1 MNIRRF
7 RDVVI
12 AQLAIAGVTLAAV
25 AIVGVELSAHHSFAA
40 FDMSKEQTI
49 TGVVSRF
56 DWTNPHTFIWV
67 DVTNDKGVVETWA
80 IEGMS
85 PNYLGR
91 RGWSKNSVK
100 PGEKI
105 TVTVRPLKEGKTG
118 GMFIRAQIGDRVL
131 MPTGAP
137 TDER

>member
-7 RDVVI
+7 GGLVI
-12 AQLAIAGVTLAAV
+12 SGLVIGGSA
-25 AIVGVELSAHHSFAA
+25 LSAHHSFAA

-67 DVTNDKGVVETWA
+67 DVTNDKGAVENWG

-85 PNYLGR
+85 PNFLGR
-91 RGWSKNSVK
+91 RGWSKTSVK
-100 PGEKI
+100 PGDKI
-105 TVTVRPLKEGKTG
+105 TVSVRPLKEGKTG

-131 MPTGAP
+131 LPGGAP

>member
-1 MNIRRF
+1 MKIWRF
-7 RDVVI
+7 GGFGGLVI
-12 AQLAIAGVTLAAV
+12 AALAMAGAT
-25 AIVGVELSAHHSFAA
+25 LSAHHSFAA

-67 DVTNDKGVVETWA
+67 DVTSEKGVTESWA

-100 PGEKI
+100 PGERI
-105 TVTVRPLKEGKTG
+105 TVSIRPLKEGKTG

-131 MPTGAP
+131 MPTGTP

>member
-1 MNIRRF
+1 MRIPRF
-7 RDVVI
+7 GVSLISCLVI
-12 AQLAIAGVTLAAV
+12 GASP
-25 AIVGVELSAHHSFAA
+25 LSAHHSFAV
-40 FDMSKEQTI
+40 FDMTQEKTI
-49 TGVVSRF
+49 TGVVSKF
-56 DWTNPHTFIWV
+56 EWTNPHTFIFV
-67 DVTNDKGVVETWA
+67 DVPNDKGVVESWA

-105 TVTVRPLKEGKTG
+105 TVSVRPLKEGKPG
-118 GMFIRAQIGDRVL
+118 GMFIRAQVGDKVL

>member
-1 MNIRRF
+1 MDIRRF
-7 RDVVI
+7 RD
-12 AQLAIAGVTLAAV
+12 LAIGGLAV
-25 AIVGVELSAHHSFAA
+25 AALALGGVELSAHHSFAA

-67 DVTNDKGVVETWA
+67 DVTNDKGAVETWA

-100 PGEKI
+100 PGDKI
-105 TVTVRPLKEGKTG
+105 TVSIRHLKEGKAG

-131 MPTGAP
+131 MPTGTP

>member
-1 MNIRRF
+1 MKRIG
-7 RDVVI
+7 DLVI
-12 AQLAIAGVTLAAV
+12 AGLAIGCLAIGSA
-25 AIVGVELSAHHSFAA
+25 ELSAHHSFAA

-67 DVTNDKGVVETWA
+67 DVTNEKGVVETWA

-100 PGEKI
+100 PGDKI
-105 TVTVRPLKEGKTG
+105 TVSIRPLKEGKTG

-131 MPTGAP
+131 MPTGTP
-137 TDER
+137 SDER

>member
-1 MNIRRF
+1 MNMRRF
-7 RDVVI
+7 GGFVI
-12 AQLAIAGVTLAAV
+12 AGLVIGGSA
-25 AIVGVELSAHHSFAA
+25 LSAHHSFAV
-40 FDMSKEQTI
+40 FDMSQEKTI
-49 TGVVSRF
+49 TGVVSKF
-56 DWTNPHTFIWV
+56 EWANPHTFIFV
-67 DVTNDKGVVETWA
+67 DVPNDKGVVETWA

-100 PGEKI
+100 PGDKI
-105 TVTVRPLKEGKTG
+105 TVSVHPLKEGKPG
-118 GMFIRAQIGDRVL
+118 GMFMRAQIGDRVL

>member
-1 MNIRRF
+1 MKIWRF
-7 RDVVI
+7 GDLVIGRSGLVI
-12 AQLAIAGVTLAAV
+12 AALAMAGTT
-25 AIVGVELSAHHSFAA
+25 LSAHHSFAA
-40 FDMSKEQTI
+40 FDMTKEQTI

-67 DVTNDKGVVETWA
+67 DVTSDKGVTESWA

-100 PGEKI
+100 PGDKI
-105 TVTVRPLKEGKTG
+105 TVSIRPLKEGKTG

-131 MPTGAP
+131 MPTGTP

>member
-1 MNIRRF
+1 MTIWRF

-12 AQLAIAGVTLAAV
+12 GGLAIALMAIAGVT
-25 AIVGVELSAHHSFAA
+25 LSAHHSFAA
-40 FDMSKEQTI
+40 FDMTKEQTI

-67 DVTNDKGVVETWA
+67 DVTNEKGVTETWA

-91 RGWSKNSVK
+91 RGWSKSSVK

-105 TVTVRPLKEGKTG
+105 TLSIRPLKEGKTG

-131 MPTGAP
+131 MPNGTP

>member
-1 MNIRRF
+1 MKRF
-7 RDVVI
+7 ARFVVT
-12 AQLAIAGVTLAAV
+12 AFVVAAFV
-25 AIVGVELSAHHSFAA
+25 VCGFAASLSAHHSFAA

-67 DVTNDKGVVETWA
+67 DVVNDKGVTESWA

-105 TVTVRPLKEGKTG
+105 TVSIRPLKEGKTG

>member
-1 MNIRRF
+1 MQTWRF
-7 RDVVI
+7 RDLVTAGLVV
-12 AQLAIAGVTLAAV
+12 ACLT
-25 AIVGVELSAHHSFAA
+25 VGSRSLSAHHSFAA

-56 DWTNPHTFIWV
+56 DWTNPHTFIWI

-100 PGEKI
+100 PGDKI
-105 TVTVRPLKEGKTG
+105 TVSIRPLKEGKSG

>member
-1 MNIRRF
+1 MKTWRSG
-7 RDVVI
+7 V
-12 AQLAIAGVTLAAV
+12 LAIAALALTATTLF
-25 AIVGVELSAHHSFAA
+25 AHHSFAA

-67 DVTNDKGVVETWA
+67 DVTNEKGVVESWA

-105 TVTVRPLKEGKTG
+105 TVSIRPLKEGKTG

-131 MPTGAP
+131 MPTGTP

>member
-1 MNIRRF
+1 MNISASGRL
-7 RDVVI
+7 VI
-12 AQLAIAGVTLAAV
+12 AALAVFTATASLH
-25 AIVGVELSAHHSFAA
+25 AHHSFAA

-67 DVTNDKGVVETWA
+67 DVTNDKGAVENWG

-85 PNYLGR
+85 PNFLGR
-91 RGWSKNSVK
+91 RGWSKTSVK
-100 PGEKI
+100 PGDKI
-105 TVTVRPLKEGKTG
+105 TVSVRPLKEGKTG

-131 MPTGAP
+131 LPGGAP

>member
-7 RDVVI
+7 RDLVIGSVVVGG
-12 AQLAIAGVTLAAV
+12 LAIGS
-25 AIVGVELSAHHSFAA
+25 VELSAHHSFAA

-105 TVTVRPLKEGKTG
+105 TVSIRPLKEGKTG

>member
-1 MNIRRF
+1 MKRLLLTC
-7 RDVVI
+7 
-12 AQLAIAGVTLAAV
+12 ALALAASP
-25 AIVGVELSAHHSFAA
+25 ALLAHHSFAA
-40 FDMSKEQTI
+40 FDMAQTKTI

-67 DVTNDKGVVETWA
+67 DVPNEKGVVESWA

-91 RGWSKNSVK
+91 RGWSKHSVK

-105 TVTVRPLKEGKTG
+105 TVTIHPLKEGKTG
-118 GMFIRAQIGDRVL
+118 GMFMRAQIGDRVL

>member
-1 MNIRRF
+1 MRIARLGAL
-7 RDVVI
+7 VI
-12 AQLAIAGVTLAAV
+12 SGLVMGGSA
-25 AIVGVELSAHHSFAA
+25 LSAHHSFAA

-67 DVTNDKGVVETWA
+67 EVPNDKGVVESWGV
-80 IEGMS
+80 EGMS
-85 PNYLGR
+85 PNFLGR

-100 PGEKI
+100 PGDKI
-105 TVTVRPLKEGKTG
+105 TISIRPLKEGKTG

-131 MPTGAP
+131 MPGGAP

>member
-1 MNIRRF
+1 MIWRF
-7 RDVVI
+7 GALVTAI
-12 AQLAIAGVTLAAV
+12 LATAGAN
-25 AIVGVELSAHHSFAA
+25 LSAHHSFAA
-40 FDMSKEQTI
+40 FDMTQEKTI

-67 DVTNDKGVVETWA
+67 DVTNDKGQVETWA

-105 TVTVRPLKEGKTG
+105 TVSVRPLKEGKTG

>member
-1 MNIRRF
+1 MRIWRF
-7 RDVVI
+7 GGFGGLVI
-12 AQLAIAGVTLAAV
+12 AGLALAGAN
-25 AIVGVELSAHHSFAA
+25 LSAHHSFAA

-67 DVTNDKGVVETWA
+67 DVTSEKGVTESWA

-100 PGEKI
+100 PGDKI
-105 TVTVRPLKEGKTG
+105 TVSIRPLKEGKTG

-131 MPTGAP
+131 MPTGTP

>member
-1 MNIRRF
+1 MSIWSSGRLI
-7 RDVVI
+7 I
-12 AQLAIAGVTLAAV
+12 AALALSTATV
-25 AIVGVELSAHHSFAA
+25 SAHHSFAV
-40 FDMSKEQTI
+40 FDMSQEKTL
-49 TGVVSRF
+49 TGVVSKF
-56 DWTNPHTFIWV
+56 EWTNPHTFIFV
-67 DVTNDKGVVETWA
+67 DVPNDKGVVETWA

-100 PGEKI
+100 PGDKI
-105 TVTVRPLKEGKTG
+105 TVSVRPLKEGKPG

-137 TDER
+137 TDEK

>member
-1 MNIRRF
+1 MKASIRT
-7 RDVVI
+7 VC
-12 AQLAIAGVTLAAV
+12 ALLALAFGATTAV
-25 AIVGVELSAHHSFAA
+25 AHHSTAM
-40 FDMSKEQTI
+40 FDMQHTVTI
-49 TGVVSRF
+49 KGTVTQF

-67 DVTNDKGVVETWA
+67 DVVNDKGVTETWA

-91 RGWSKNSVK
+91 RGWSKTSVK

-105 TVTVRPLKEGKTG
+105 TVSIRPLKEGKTG

-131 MPTGAP
+131 LPGGAP

>member
-1 MNIRRF
+1 
-7 RDVVI
+7 
-12 AQLAIAGVTLAAV
+12 LVTSGAK
-25 AIVGVELSAHHSFAA
+25 LSAHHSFAA

-100 PGEKI
+100 PGDKI
-105 TVTVRPLKEGKTG
+105 TVSIRPLKEGKTG

>member
-1 MNIRRF
+1 MNIWRF
-7 RDVVI
+7 GGLVI
-12 AQLAIAGVTLAAV
+12 GGLVIGGSA
-25 AIVGVELSAHHSFAA
+25 LSAHHSFAV
-40 FDMSKEQTI
+40 FDMTQEKTLN
-49 TGVVSRF
+49 GVVSKF
-56 DWTNPHTFIWV
+56 EWTNPHTFIWV
-67 DVTNDKGVVETWA
+67 DVPNDKGVVESWA

-100 PGEKI
+100 PGDRI
-105 TVTVRPLKEGKTG
+105 TVSVRPLKEGKPG
-118 GMFIRAQIGDRVL
+118 GMFIRAQIGDRTL

>member
-1 MNIRRF
+1 MKIWRF
-7 RDVVI
+7 GDLVTGGLVI
-12 AQLAIAGVTLAAV
+12 GGLAGAGAN
-25 AIVGVELSAHHSFAA
+25 LSAHHSFAV
-40 FDMSKEQTI
+40 FDMTAEKTI
-49 TGVVSRF
+49 TGVVSKF
-56 DWTNPHTFIWV
+56 EWTNPHTFIFV
-67 DVTNDKGVVETWA
+67 DVTNDKGVTETWA

-105 TVTVRPLKEGKTG
+105 TMSIRPLKEGKPG

-131 MPTGAP
+131 MPTGTP

>member
-1 MNIRRF
+1 MTSWRLGVF
-7 RDVVI
+7 LTAVLALAG
-12 AQLAIAGVTLAAV
+12 AQ
-25 AIVGVELSAHHSFAA
+25 LSAHHSFAV
-40 FDMSKEQTI
+40 FDMTQQKTI
-49 TGVVSRF
+49 TGVVSKF
-56 DWTNPHTFIWV
+56 EWTNPHTFIWL
-67 DVTNDKGVVETWA
+67 DVPNDKGVVESWA

-105 TVTVRPLKEGKTG
+105 TVSVRPLKEGKPG

>member
-1 MNIRRF
+1 MNIQRLGAL
-7 RDVVI
+7 VI
-12 AQLAIAGVTLAAV
+12 AALVTFGSA
-25 AIVGVELSAHHSFAA
+25 LSAHHSFAA
-40 FDMSKEQTI
+40 FDMTKEQTL

-67 DVTNDKGVVETWA
+67 DVVNDKGVTESWA

-105 TVTVRPLKEGKTG
+105 TVSVRPLKEGKTG
-118 GMFIRAQIGDRVL
+118 GMFIRAQVGDKVL

>member
-1 MNIRRF
+1 MR
-7 RDVVI
+7 I
-12 AQLAIAGVTLAAV
+12 ARSGASGALAV
-25 AIVGVELSAHHSFAA
+25 AAALTIGGATLSAHHSFAA
-40 FDMSKEQTI
+40 FDMSQQKTI
-49 TGVVSRF
+49 TGVVSKF
-56 DWTNPHTFIWV
+56 EWTNPHTFIFV
-67 DVTNDKGVVETWA
+67 DVTNEKGVVESWA

-100 PGEKI
+100 PGETI

-137 TDER
+137 TDDR